1 MVLSTMVRSSCRMWH
16 NFSFFAVVCD
26 SRDDFVGVF
35 FGDCTREFFLWLSMG
50 ES

>member
-26 SRDDFVGVF
+26 VWADFVGVF
-35 FGDCTREFFLWLSMG
+35 LETVFGSFFRWFSQVR
-50 ES
+50 

>member
-35 FGDCTREFFLWLSMG
+35 SETVLGSFFLWLSMG